1 MKRVLPFLLCA
12 WFLLPS
18 PATAQE
24 PEHDEQWLVELRNS
38 GSYKKGME
46 QVREKIESM
55 YDKGAVKGAAHEPAC
70 AEASKVWSE
79 ALLERLRK
87 QVESHGL
94 PAGKKPE

>member
-1 MKRVLPFLLCA
+1 MKRVLPFFLCA

-38 GSYKKGME
+38 GPYKKG
-46 QVREKIESM
+46 RN
-55 YDKGAVKGAAHEPAC
+55 DAAHEPAC
-70 AEASKVWSE
+70 AEASKEWSD
-79 ALLERLRK
+79 ALLERLHK